1 MIREI
6 VAIISLINVYD
17 CLAAGHDDLAIE
29 LRSSDNNKEE
39 RVPSS
44 HDELVA
50 EPENNL
56 NKKKTIA
63 IDNTV
68 NQSPNLDD
76 HAENDLSCTKD
87 STVKIDTF
95 TYSNLTTNTKTSFH
109 MSGLESDLDVVAISP
124 PSDSFVESSANDI
137 SFGTVVQTI
146 CSDNDNGL
154 SFDEEEATE
163 LSKNHCKE
171 HLPGDSASQTQNVSV
186 SQPLG
191 LVLNNSNQETVQ
203 DENREIGQSPVLPTR
218 SPSSNDKMENTK
230 EITSAEEAPSMLLNL
245 LEKGVTECDSL
256 TSPPSN
262 EKLEGRDE
270 VVIVD
275 NEVAADTAS
284 SEEIE
289 EAVASNEVTLPDVKA
304 IKASVENTEPVP
316 LVDSVSVQ
324 KIMLVTTEAKTSI
337 EDISNLLPDI
347 RLQEAK
353 TALNETSIKH
363 SSGNEKSVHEAT
375 KHVGEPK
382 VATLSSWEHDDDLSM
397 DSDADSPLVSPV
409 TMPMKSP
416 RPEASITTLLPAV
429 LQKEDHIPNSV
440 SGEMRIGE
448 NLSSDYGDGLH
459 EEHTVG
465 GRQFNFDDEHIMSP
479 TASPGSGTII
489 EQSTPRTKRPTSI
502 PRLSQN
508 SPVRVRSPYQGYRK
522 TSIQVP
528 SPLRSLSKTPPRPSN
543 SIARISQNS
552 PVRVRSPYQG
562 HRKTSVKMPSPLRNI
577 SMTPP
582 LSSKSKADLVQK
594 SASPFT
600 RKTPDNQSI
609 KSSLIINSDVSAGS
623 WRSEQN
629 TPKSIPWDEKEKS
642 RPRNDNLS
650 RLRAGRIARVDSGK
664 KNRKDRTTAPKH
676 FCVSK
681 WDPYLHDEKAGCE
694 RCLTLCSTKEREDF
708 FKYGRHQRVARTSG
722 GCNSR
727 CNRYAGERFYQDA
740 SSAVLCRICFHAVHR
755 KSHAV
760 RKDPTSR
767 SLSSEYLA
775 EDKTNRN

>member
-1 MIREI
+1 M
-6 VAIISLINVYD
+6 
-17 CLAAGHDDLAIE
+17 
-29 LRSSDNNKEE
+29 
-39 RVPSS
+39 PSS
-44 HDELVA
+44 RDELVA
-50 EPENNL
+50 EPENNFH
-56 NKKKTIA
+56 KKKTIA
-63 IDNTV
+63 IDNIV

-76 HAENDLSCTKD
+76 HAENDLSCTED

-95 TYSNLTTNTKTSFH
+95 TYSNPTTNTKTSTH
-109 MSGLESDLDVVAISP
+109 ISGLESDLDVVAINP

-171 HLPGDSASQTQNVSV
+171 NLPGDSASQTQYLSV

-191 LVLNNSNQETVQ
+191 LVLNNFNQETVQ

-218 SPSSNDKMENTK
+218 SPSSDDKTERTK

-245 LEKGVTECDSL
+245 LGEGVTESDSL

-270 VVIVD
+270 VAIVD

-289 EAVASNEVTLPDVKA
+289 EAVASNEVPLPDVKA

-316 LVDSVSVQ
+316 LVDSVYVQ
-324 KIMLVTTEAKTSI
+324 KIVLVTTEAKKSI

-353 TALNETSIKH
+353 AALNETSIKH
-363 SSGNEKSVHEAT
+363 SSTKDNSILSEGNEKSVNEAT

-409 TMPMKSP
+409 TMPTESP
-416 RPEASITTLLPAV
+416 RPEASIATLIPAL

-440 SGEMRIGE
+440 SGEMRMRE
-448 NLSSDYGDGLH
+448 KLSSDYGDGLH
-459 EEHTVG
+459 EERTFG
-465 GRQFNFDDEHIMSP
+465 GRQFNFDDEHTMSP
-479 TASPGSGTII
+479 NASPGSGTII

-522 TSIQVP
+522 TSIQMP
-528 SPLRSLSKTPPRPSN
+528 SPLRNLSKTPPRPSN
-543 SIARISQNS
+543 SIAKITQNS

-594 SASPFT
+594 SPSPFT

-650 RLRAGRIARVDSGK
+650 RLRAGRTARVDSGK
-664 KNRKDRTTAPKH
+664 KNRKDRTTAPKL

-727 CNRYAGERFYQDA
+727 CNRYAGERFYQDT

-767 SLSSEYLA
+767 SLSSEYLV
-775 EDKTNRN
+775 EDKTNRI